1 LTIPALILKR
11 SSRVMPGLPK
21 HPLACATRPCE
32 VVQLTRNT
40 GRDDNDVGAG
50 KSALETVVLGQVSGD
65 SLLPF
70 SNSSCVCGAKANSY
84 RWCGDV
90 REVGSDTWC
99 VDDIVEGELVNELA
113 VLEEEREGLSGGQ
126 FGYCL

>member
-1 LTIPALILKR
+1 
-11 SSRVMPGLPK
+11 
-21 HPLACATRPCE
+21 

-40 GRDDNDVGAG
+40 GRDDHDVGAG
-50 KSALETVVLGQVSGD
+50 ESALETVILGQVSGN

-70 SNSSCVCGAKANSY
+70 SNSSCVYGASFNSY

-113 VLEEEREGLSGGQ
+113 VLEEERERLLGGQ
-126 FGYCL
+126 LAVAFRYLRPRRGSVLVPVQCLRPRLLLQP

>member
-1 LTIPALILKR
+1 VA
-11 SSRVMPGLPK
+11 
-21 HPLACATRPCE
+21 
-32 VVQLTRNT
+32 QLTRNT

-113 VLEEEREGLSGGQ
+113 VLEEEREGLLGGQ
-126 FGYCL
+126 LAIAFSYLRPRRGSVLVPVQCLRPRLLLQP